1 MSGDEPA
8 ADSVRALE
16 LALNPLVFRIADSTV
31 LIGVKP
37 TGRGPELMYADV
49 GDTVCAV
56 AYTDP
61 EEIRRDL
68 PDGYRLFQITV
79 PELLRRLHPAC
90 GLLIGPR
97 AASPLMVMPYERDAV
112 MAASLPFPAGAPIRI
127 KKHGVPQ
134 RALMKAAQRRID
146 AAEGVLR
153 VYLTR
158 YQVADAREKLLVVY
172 ENDQGVEGADTVAAD
187 AFIDA
192 AAEIGLADPMQVVA
206 LDDVPEPFH
215 GMLLEDVPPAYVR
228 AGLDDA
234 H

>member
-1 MSGDEPA
+1 MNEDLPP
-8 ADSVRALE
+8 DSVEALE

-37 TGRGPELMYADV
+37 TERGPELMYTDV

-61 EEIRRDL
+61 AEIRRDL
-68 PDGYRLFQITV
+68 PDGHRLFQITV
-79 PELLRRLHPAC
+79 PDLLERLHPAC

-97 AASPLMVMPYERDAV
+97 AASPLMVMPYERQAV
-112 MAASLPFPAGAPIRI
+112 LTAALPFPPGAPVRI
-127 KKHGVPQ
+127 KKQGVPQ
-134 RALMKAAQRRID
+134 PALMKAALPRLT
-146 AAEGVLR
+146 ATPGVLR

-172 ENDQGVEGADTVAAD
+172 EHDPAAPGADVAAAD

-192 AAEIGLADPMQVVA
+192 AAAVDLTDPMQVVA
-206 LDDVPEPFH
+206 LGDVPEPFH
-215 GMLLEDVPPAYVR
+215 AMLLADVPPAYDSR
-228 AGLDDA
+228 A
-234 H
+234 